1 MRRMSVHRGFAYS
14 YLVLYSVATVPGML
28 LLCVVLTVGAMWS
41 FALFETLAFTA
52 YFVVHML
59 ARTDHPEQFPQSQ
72 AKLSLPIGIL
82 NSRVLLASSWS
93 VARCVQNSRAGEHRS
108 ALTNAL
114 LTAIH
119 ALRLLIGFV
128 VPGVVVRRLRGP
140 EQRSH
145 NLEESGGVYWHIPLR
160 KRLLIAWVALSL
172 MTLGC
177 LAMDHSA
184 DRAGE
189 LRPSTAVTVGAVLIA
204 AVWLGRLTDLWI
216 IVLVGS
222 LLGSCFI
229 GRTVAQLR
237 ETDRGGPTRRVRRR
251 PPGHG
256 PCRATGRHPPVV
268 AVLGTALARPT
279 GGLDPRDR
287 AAPGP
292 ARRPQGRSCTAG
304 R

>member
-1 MRRMSVHRGFAYS
+1 M
-14 YLVLYSVATVPGML
+14 ATVPGML
-28 LLCVVLTVGAMWS
+28 LPCVVLTVGAIWS
-41 FALFETLAFTA
+41 FALFETLVFTA

-82 NSRVLLASSWS
+82 NS
-93 VARCVQNSRAGEHRS
+93 
-108 ALTNAL
+108 
-114 LTAIH
+114 
-119 ALRLLIGFV
+119 FV

-145 NLEESGGVYWHIPLR
+145 NLEETGGVYWHIPLR

-189 LRPSTAVTVGAVLIA
+189 LRPSTAVTVGPVLIA

-229 GRTVAQLR
+229 GRTVAQPR

-256 PCRATGRHPPVV
+256 PCRATGRLPPVV

-279 GGLDPRDR
+279 GRLDPRDR

-292 ARRPQGRSCTAG
+292 TPRPQGRSCTAG